1 MLSLLVTSALA
12 LAVNVQPVRADVGTI
27 YIKADGSIEPPAA
40 PLSTA
45 DNTTYT
51 LTDNITSN
59 ADGIVI
65 ERDNVTLDGAGYTV
79 TGSGSGNGTTL
90 TDRSNVTIKNMTI
103 TNFGFGIWL
112 SSSSNN
118 TLSDNDV
125 MTNEGTGIWLNSSSN
140 NSMSGNNLTANSYYG
155 IWLISSS
162 NNTITGNDM
171 TNNIDGILLWS
182 SSNNNSISENNLASN
197 YYGIDIDSSSN
208 NGISENNIANDYY
221 GIWLESSPGNSISEN
236 NITANNVDGM
246 WVDYSSDNGISGNNV
261 TANGDCGIWVD
272 SSSGNGISENV
283 ITNNSVGISLDSSS
297 SNSISGNSIA
307 NNSYGV
313 WLYYF
318 YSSSGNNSISG
329 NNITA
334 NNVMGVYLES
344 SSGNSVSGNTF
355 TDDGLLVQNAFQNSV
370 ENNTVNGKPLV
381 YLEGA
386 ANYSV
391 VDDAGQVILVRCDSV
406 RVENLNLSSASV
418 GVQLLETNN
427 SIISGNNIGA
437 NGAYGIWLYS
447 SFNNTVS
454 GNNITN
460 NFYGIYFAFST
471 GNKVY
476 NNYINNQFQVS
487 SYQSTDVWDNGYP
500 SGGNYWS
507 DYDGTDLYS
516 GPHQNQSASDG
527 IGDTPYVI
535 DADNL
540 DNYPLM
546 NPWSPPDIA
555 VTDLTSAKTVIGQG
569 YTGTVNVT
577 FENLGNKIETFNATV
592 YANSTSIQSEQIML
606 AMTNCT
612 LSFTWNTTGFTT
624 GNYTISAYATPLQ
637 GETSTANNNLT
648 GGMVYVGIPG
658 DINGDET
665 VNKLDATA
673 LGDAFLATV
682 GNSNWNPNADI
693 NGDNAINILDAII
706 LGNHFLQHYP

>member
-1 MLSLLVTSALA
+1 MYGKIVSGIMLSLLVTSALA
-12 LAVNVQPVRADVGTI
+12 LAVNVQPVRADMGTI

-90 TDRSNVTIKNMTI
+90 TDRSNVTIRNMTI
-103 TNFGFGIWL
+103 KNFGFGIWL
-112 SSSSNN
+112 S
-118 TLSDNDV
+118 
-125 MTNEGTGIWLNSSSN
+125 SSSN

-155 IWLISSS
+155 VWLISSS
-162 NNTITGNDM
+162 NNSISGNDM

-182 SSNNNSISENNLASN
+182 SSNNNTISENNLASN

-208 NGISENNIANDYY
+208 NSIRGNNIVNDYY
-221 GIWLESSPGNSISEN
+221 GIWLESSSNNGINGNN
-236 NITANNVDGM
+236 VTANNVDGM
-246 WVDYSSDNGISGNNV
+246 WIDSSSDNGISGNNV
-261 TANGDCGIWVD
+261 TANNDCGIWV
-272 SSSGNGISENV
+272 SSSSSNSISGND
-283 ITNNSVGISLDSSS
+283 ITNSSVGISLDSSS
-297 SNSISGNSIA
+297 SNSISGNNIA
-307 NNSYGV
+307 NNSYGI
-313 WLYYF
+313 WIYYV
-318 YSSSGNNSISG
+318 YSSSDNNSISG
-329 NNITA
+329 NNIAA
-334 NNVMGVYLES
+334 NNFMGVYLES
-344 SSGNSVSGNTF
+344 SSSNSISGNTF
-355 TDDGLLVQNAFQNSV
+355 TEDGLFVQNAYQNSV

-381 YLEGA
+381 YLEGV
-386 ANYSV
+386 ANYS

-406 RVENLNLSSASV
+406 MVENLNLSSASV

-427 SIISGNNIGA
+427 SIISGNNIVA
-437 NGAYGIWLYS
+437 NNCYGIWLIS
-447 SFNNTVS
+447 SFNNS
-454 GNNITN
+454 IAGNNIAN
-460 NFYGIYFAFST
+460 NYYGIYFVFSS

-476 NNYINNQFQVS
+476 DNFINNPSQVFS
-487 SYQSTDVWDNGYP
+487 HQSTNVWDNGYP

-516 GPHQNQSASDG
+516 GPYQNQSASDG
-527 IGDTPYVI
+527 ISDTPYVI
-535 DADNL
+535 DASNL

-555 VTDLTSAKTVIGQG
+555 VTNLTSAKTVIGQG
-569 YTGTVNVT
+569 YTGSVNVT

-592 YANSTSIQSEQIML
+592 YANSTCIHSEQTML

-612 LSFTWNTTGFTT
+612 LSFGWNTTDFAY
-624 GNYTISAYATPLQ
+624 GNYTISAYATPVQ

-648 GGMVYVGIPG
+648 GGTINVGIPG
-658 DINGDET
+658 DIDGDGT
-665 VNKLDATA
+665 VNKLDAIT
-673 LGDAFLATV
+673 LSNAFLATL
-682 GNSNWNPNADI
+682 GSSNWNPNADI
-693 NGDNAINILDAII
+693 NGDNVLDILDAII